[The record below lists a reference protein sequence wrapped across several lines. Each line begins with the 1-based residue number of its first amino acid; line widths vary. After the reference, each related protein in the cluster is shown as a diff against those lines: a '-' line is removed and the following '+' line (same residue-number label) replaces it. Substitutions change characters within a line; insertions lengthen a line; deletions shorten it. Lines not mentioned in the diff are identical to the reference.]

1 MKSLKQLSIPLFL
14 ITGLLFTSCPAK
26 NGSKVDSATGTN
38 GTYGDYVPVSYG
50 TTFKENQILETYGN
64 KVSYES
70 MQKYFIPDYTPET
83 PDVIFDDNTSSGYS
97 NNANQKHS
105 DSVIPGLRD
114 LKQYKTQYNTER
126 KEIPAT
132 PVIELTPE
140 EAKES
145 IPTVDDKPV
154 EFRID
159 DWGPYQ
165 IVSENENP
173 TFYVSF
179 SQPVKALTALGE
191 PEKTSTVMSIE
202 PEIKGV
208 FRWYGTDYLSFEAS
222 EPADPST
229 TYTIKIN
236 KNLKSLSG
244 DKIKGETTFKTK
256 AVPVT
261 IRSIYGGFTKTAEQS
276 YNSSTGA
283 LPPYENRFLLILNYR
298 LKVEKVQEILSV
310 RVGGKTAKFNVE
322 GYFDNINFYAY
333 NSPYYNKET
342 KITNAFVVT
351 IKDSVPHNTTV
362 QALINNGESTASY
375 KTLEPFKIRYTNSYS
390 NYSQGQFG
398 NPYKFG
404 FTQIPDLKSLVQ
416 NISID
421 ADCKITEDNLLV
433 SGTDVTLYN
442 LPLESDTYYKL
453 TFNPGIKDIYGQAI
467 NLTKPE
473 SYSFKTR
480 GLPGYVK
487 YLDYGARIMEAQF
500 PHKIIYEYQ
509 NIQENSYYVVNRTD
523 NPLDSSTHW
532 ENYYSNYQQAPK
544 NQRVDLDYTVK
555 NSRQFAEV
563 DLNPYLTN
571 GYGWIDFEA
580 HTKVISQ
587 NYWSDSEYVND
598 YSNSM
603 SIQVTDLGVTAR
615 IGLNKAVV
623 MVRTLSKNK
632 PVANAEVSL
641 VGIASGTTDSNGL
654 CVINFTENQVE
665 EVEEINYKS
674 SFKILV
680 ESGDDK
686 VIFYPSSHSSWRDG
700 ISTASI
706 YNARTPKQ
714 RTFMFVDRGLYKPGE
729 TVTFRGIDRDQLL
742 GTLKAK
748 QTSYSIDVTGAWWDS
763 DPIIKTIYGDTSESG
778 GFYGSFQ
785 LPDDVAPG
793 TYTIRYSRSSSNYDY
808 QSITFVV
815 ANFERVKFE
824 SSIKIPDMKY
834 YGGNQISGT
843 LSASY
848 LAGGALSDASYTATW
863 YKSPSYFSPNT
874 VETRGYSFANYD
886 YDDYRNYW
894 SESDGVLD
902 ANGTANISCT
912 TETISNGRPYN
923 YKVEAYVTDV
933 SNQRIATS
941 ASVTVHPAS
950 FYIGVSK
957 PKGIKGYP
965 KKGTELN
972 FPIILV
978 DTDGHTL
985 SEEAAKSKVSSIYYE
1000 LSREEWTLVNES
1012 SVDDSVYTR
1021 YEMRN
1026 ITDAE
1031 GEIDTSKPRQD
1042 LTLKPTECGWY
1053 TLRLRAYDS
1062 QDNYVYT
1069 TYEFYVTGGRSFWF
1083 DSYNAQSLKLTPDQN
1098 QYNPGDTAQILL
1110 ESSLPEGDYLIT
1122 VEREGIFTEEI
1133 KHFDSPANIIEVPI
1147 AGNYVPVVYV
1157 SVSSYSVRTGDP
1169 KHEYGEVDLDKPKA
1183 YYGVTP
1189 VYVNPDVRT
1198 FSVKI
1203 ETDKTAY
1210 KPGENATVTLT
1221 ATRGGKPVTGA
1232 ELTLMAVDR
1241 GVLDL
1246 INYHVPNPIDY
1257 FYNNYNYPLCV
1268 RGGDNRGMIM
1278 DPVTY
1283 SIKNLIGGDSDE
1295 QKDEE
1300 ERKDF
1305 RPTAVFEP
1313 ALITDKDGKV
1323 TCTFKMPDSLTT
1335 YRITAFG
1342 VKNDYFT
1349 LKENEIKV
1357 QNPVN
1362 IQQVQPRKLRERDTA
1377 ECGVLI
1383 TNLQNK
1389 GYEISIE
1396 ASVVSP
1402 TKNTAED
1409 EAAGRTTVPGKAFID
1424 GDTKHKVYVAPGEST
1439 VVYFDVAAQN
1449 AGTVELVYNI
1459 KSEVLTEKLISP
1471 IKIEKTYVY
1480 ETVALMGQTEG
1491 GNHKTT
1497 NTEQIAIP
1505 SWAKESR
1512 GDIKITLDATRLG
1525 MLGSS
1530 VNYLFEYPYGCME
1543 QQSARVL
1550 PLVLF
1555 NEYIDLFDM
1564 DSKVTDVKKCVTSF
1578 TQEWKK
1584 SQLSNGGFPYWPKGK
1599 EANLYV
1605 STRIAQIYGAAKK
1618 RGYTD
1623 KEIGFDINAL
1633 CSYIAKETKN
1643 NKEIYSDYQRVF
1655 ACYVLKLNGS
1665 KLLDSELAS
1674 LYAKHND
1681 LSLTCEALIGLAYA
1695 EAGDT
1700 KKANEL
1706 AKCIRPYI
1714 QPVERSVTISSKT
1727 RNRRWYWYE
1736 DKTSEMAVILQ
1747 LFATVNPNDQ
1757 MVDKILMTLLQNQK
1771 RGYWSSTATTAK
1783 VLDSIY
1789 TYIKMRDLDNTNYTA
1804 TVSLN
1809 KKQIMKENFK
1819 GVTDKPKTL
1828 NLPFEDKTIS
1838 SLQRDK
1844 AIPVTFEKDGNGYLF
1859 YTMLMRYALPD
1870 EMQNARDEGIAIT
1883 YILKDLETGE
1893 ILNTDNSKDNSLML
1907 ETGKV
1912 YEATVRISSTRER
1925 EYVALRCPIPSG
1937 AEILDSTF
1945 VTSGSEAVNSSYSG
1959 WWSNQSILDN
1969 EIQYFWDW
1977 FYPGSRTLTYRFRA
1991 TRRGVYP
1998 TPPVQAECMY
2008 EEEIFGRGNGYLIQ
2022 IK

>member
-1 MKSLKQLSIPLFL
+1 MNCFKRFSIPLLL
-14 ITGLLFTSCPAK
+14 ITGLLFTSCPEK
-26 NGSKVDSATGTN
+26 DGSKVSSATGTN
-38 GTYGDYVPVSYG
+38 GTYGEYVPVSYG
-50 TTFKENQILETYGN
+50 TTFKENQILETEDG

-70 MQKYFIPDYTPET
+70 MQKYFTPDYTPET
-83 PDVIFDDNTSSGYS
+83 PDVIFDDNSDSGYS
-97 NNANQKHS
+97 NSENQKHS
-105 DSVIPGLRD
+105 DSVVPGLRD

-126 KEIPAT
+126 KEIPAQ
-132 PVIELTPE
+132 PVIELSKE
-140 EAKES
+140 EQKES
-145 IPTVDDKPV
+145 VKTVDGKPV
-154 EFRID
+154 EFRIS

-179 SQPVKALTALGE
+179 TQPVKALTALGE
-191 PEKTSTVMSIE
+191 PEKTSSVMTIE
-202 PEIKGV
+202 PAINGV
-208 FRWYGTDYLSFEAS
+208 FRWYGTDHLSFEAS
-222 EPADPST
+222 EPAEPGV

-244 DKIKGETTFKTK
+244 HKIKGETTFKTK
-256 AVPVT
+256 AVPVL
-261 IRSIYGGFTKTAEQS
+261 IKGIYGGFTKQGE
-276 YNSSTGA
+276 YLYDSSTGA
-283 LPPYENRFLLILNYR
+283 IPPYENRFLVILNYR
-298 LKVEKVQEILSV
+298 LKEERIKELLSV
-310 RVGGKTAKFNVE
+310 RVGGKTAAFSAE
-322 GYFDNINFYAY
+322 GYYDRVEFYTN
-333 NSPYYNKET
+333 NSPYYNKEQ

-351 IKDSVPHNTTV
+351 VKDSVPHNTTI

-375 KTLEPFKIRYTNSYS
+375 KTLQAFSLRYTNSYAE
-390 NYSQGQFG
+390 YSQGQYG

-404 FTQIPDLKSLVQ
+404 FSQIPDLKSLVA
-416 NISID
+416 NLSID
-421 ADCKITEDNLLV
+421 ANCKITEDNILI
-433 SGTDVTLYN
+433 SGRDVTLYN
-442 LPLESDTYYKL
+442 LPLEAETEYKL
-453 TFNPGIKDIYGQAI
+453 TFGTGIKDIYGQSI
-467 NLTKPE
+467 NLSAPE
-473 SYSFKTR
+473 THSFKTR

-500 PHKIIYEYQ
+500 PHKILYEYQ
-509 NIQENSYYVVNRTD
+509 NILEDSYYTINTTSD
-523 NPLDSSTHW
+523 PLNTSTYW
-532 ENYYSNYQQAPK
+532 ESRNTGYNQAPK
-544 NQRVDLDYTVK
+544 DKRHDLDYTVK
-555 NSRQFAEV
+555 NTRQFAQI
-563 DLNPYLTN
+563 DLEPYLTN
-571 GYGWIDFEA
+571 GYGWVEFEA
-580 HTKVISQ
+580 HTKVLSK
-587 NYWSDSEYVND
+587 NYWDKSEYVSD
-598 YSNSM
+598 YSNHM

-623 MVRTLSKNK
+623 MVRSLSTNK
-632 PVANAEVSL
+632 PVANAAVTLNS
-641 VGIASGTTDSNGL
+641 IASGKTDSNGL
-654 CVINFTENQVE
+654 CVINFTESQVLA
-665 EVEEINYKS
+665 VEDISYNS
-674 SFKILV
+674 SFQLLV

-686 VIFYPSSHSSWRDG
+686 VLFYPSSHSSWRDG
-700 ISTASI
+700 VSTSSI
-706 YNARTPKQ
+706 YSARKPAQ

-729 TVTFRGIDRDQLL
+729 TVTFRGIDRNQLL
-742 GTLKAK
+742 GTLKAVE
-748 QTSYSIDVTGAWWDS
+748 TSYSIEVAGAWWDS
-763 DPIIKTIYGDTSESG
+763 EPIIDTIYGSTTESG

-785 LPDDVAPG
+785 LPEDVSPG
-793 TYTIRYSRSSSNYDY
+793 TYFIRYRRSGSDNY
-808 QSITFVV
+808 QSISFVI
-815 ANFERVKFE
+815 ANFERLKFE

-834 YGGNQISGT
+834 YGGNQISGV

-848 LAGGALSDASYTATW
+848 LAGGALSNASYTATW
-863 YKSPSYFSPNT
+863 YKSPSYFSPDT
-874 VETRGYSFANYD
+874 PETKGYYFTNED

-902 ANGTANISCT
+902 ANGTANVSCT

-941 ASVTVHPAS
+941 ASVTVHPTS
-950 FYIGVSK
+950 FYIGVAK
-957 PKGIKGYP
+957 AKGIKGYP

-972 FPIILV
+972 FPILLV
-978 DTDGHTL
+978 DTDGHILTDD
-985 SEEAAKSKVSSIYYE
+985 AVKSKVSSISYT
-1000 LSREEWTLVNES
+1000 LTREEWTLVNEK
-1012 SVDDSVYTR
+1012 SVNDSVYTR
-1021 YEMRN
+1021 YELKQ
-1026 ITDAE
+1026 ITDSE
-1031 GEIDTSKPRQD
+1031 GEIQVEKAKQE

-1053 TLRLRAYDS
+1053 TLKISAYDS
-1062 QDNYVYT
+1062 QKRYVNT
-1069 TYEFYVTGGRSFWF
+1069 SYEFYVTGGRSFWF

-1157 SVSSYSVRTGDP
+1157 SVSSYSVRSGAP

-1203 ETDKTAY
+1203 ETDKSAY
-1210 KPGENATVTLT
+1210 KPGEDATVTLT
-1221 ATRGGKPVTGA
+1221 ATRGGKPVSGA

-1257 FYNNYNYPLCV
+1257 FYNKYSYPLCV

-1295 QKDEE
+1295 TKEE

-1313 ALITDKDGKV
+1313 ALITDQDGKV

-1335 YRITAFG
+1335 YRITAVG
-1342 VKNDYFT
+1342 VKNDYFAI
-1349 LKENEIKV
+1349 KENEVKV

-1389 GYEISIE
+1389 GYEISVT
-1396 ASVVSP
+1396 ADVVSP

-1424 GDTKHKVYVAPGEST
+1424 GPSKHKVYVAPGEST
-1439 VVYFDVAAQN
+1439 VVYFDVAAES
-1449 AGTVELVYNI
+1449 AGTVELTYTI
-1459 KSEVLTEKLISP
+1459 KSEVLNEKLVSP

-1480 ETVALMGQTEG
+1480 ETVALMGQTDG
-1491 GNHKTT
+1491 GKNKAVS
-1497 NTEQIAIP
+1497 TEQIAIP
-1505 SWAKESR
+1505 SWAKDAR
-1512 GDIKITLDATRLG
+1512 GDVKITLDATRLG

-1564 DSKVTDVKKCVTSF
+1564 NSKVADVKKCVTSF
-1578 TQEWKK
+1578 TQSWKE
-1584 SQLSNGGFPYWPKGK
+1584 SQLSNGGFPYWPEGK

-1605 STRIAQIYGAAKK
+1605 STCIAQIYGAAKK

-1623 KEIGFDINAL
+1623 TEIGFDIKAL
-1633 CSYIAKETKN
+1633 CSYIEKEVKSLDKTEGN
-1643 NKEIYSDYQRVF
+1643 EYQRAF
-1655 ACYVLKLNGS
+1655 ACYVLKLNDS

-1674 LYAKHND
+1674 LYSRSEE
-1681 LSLTCEALIGLAYA
+1681 LSLTCEALVGLAYA
-1695 EAGDT
+1695 QAGDI
-1700 KKANEL
+1700 KKANEM
-1706 AKCIRPYI
+1706 AKSIRPYI
-1714 QPVERSVTISSKT
+1714 QPVERSVTISSKS
-1727 RNRRWYWYE
+1727 RDRKWHWYE
-1736 DKTSEMAVILQ
+1736 DKISEMALILQ
-1747 LFATVNPNDQ
+1747 LYSTVNPDDQ
-1757 MVDKILMTLLQNQK
+1757 MVDKLLMTLLQSQK
-1771 RGYWSSTATTAK
+1771 RGYWTSTATTAK

-1804 TVSLN
+1804 AVSIN
-1809 KKQIMKENFK
+1809 KKQVMKENFK

-1828 NLPFEDKTIS
+1828 NLPFEDKIIS
-1838 SLQRDK
+1838 SLQKDK
-1844 AIPVTFEKDGNGYLF
+1844 AFPVTFEKDGNGYLF

-1870 EMQNARDEGIAIT
+1870 EMQNSRDEGINIT

-1893 ILNTDNSKDNSLML
+1893 ILNVDNTKDNQLIL

-1912 YEATVRISSTRER
+1912 YEATVKVSSTRDR

-1945 VTSGSEAVNSSYSG
+1945 VTSGSEAMNSSYDG

-1977 FYPGSRTLTYRFRA
+1977 FNHGSRTVTYRFRTA
-1991 TRRGVYP
+1991 RRGVYP

-2008 EEEIFGRGNGYLIQ
+2008 EEEVFGRGNGYLIQ